1 MVWRKNVADFQ
12 KSRVVE
18 KCPKKAKTVEKEALL
33 KNMLKNMFYNIFF
46 ISVTHSELG
55 YILTKYEKINK
66 KIFVKNLC
74 N

>member
-1 MVWRKNVADFQ
+1 
-12 KSRVVE
+12 
-18 KCPKKAKTVEKEALL
+18 
-33 KNMLKNMFYNIFF
+33 MFYNIFF

-55 YILTKYEKINK
+55 YIFTKTQKINK